1 MTPTLPADIKEALRR
16 GLKLPQYAVM
26 RVMVTAGRPV
36 TVAEIAEASGIS
48 VAGVYKAANCL
59 YWKKLLRR
67 SGVPVRGG
75 SVNRR
80 GVTYRIR

>member
-1 MTPTLPADIKEALRR
+1 MTPLPPHLKEALRQR
-16 GLKLPQYAVM
+16 LKLPQYAVL
-26 RVMVTAGRPV
+26 RVIVAAGRPV

-67 SGVPVRGG
+67 SGVPSRGG

-80 GVTYRIR
+80 GVTYRLR